1 VTLED
6 VMTVIPFQNTVDLIE
21 IQGKYLREAFE
32 FCVMGYDPTAHHL
45 AGKFLQ
51 VSGTYY
57 NYGLIP
63 I

>member
-1 VTLED
+1 
-6 VMTVIPFQNTVDLIE
+6 MTVIPFQNTVDLIE